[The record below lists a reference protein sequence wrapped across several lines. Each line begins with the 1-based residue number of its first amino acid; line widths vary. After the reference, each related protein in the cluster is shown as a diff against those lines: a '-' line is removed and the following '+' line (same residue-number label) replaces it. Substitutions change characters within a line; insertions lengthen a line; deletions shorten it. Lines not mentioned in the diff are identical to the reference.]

1 MDAFSSTIKTVLKD
15 LPISSALFVEITMTL
30 ILPADHPEENGR

>member
-15 LPISSALFVEITMTL
+15 LPISSALFVEVSMME
-30 ILPADHPEENGR
+30 ILMG